1 MYGSQQEAGP
11 QRGAGGLYG
20 PLMGSATRKE
30 VVVGV
35 NGELIRIKRGVRVKI
50 KKKFYRVLQQAADQ
64 ELAAYRTMERAQEQ
78 GKRAVAR
85 L

>member
-1 MYGSQQEAGP
+1 MAVNKKKDPNEELVDYMA
-11 QRGAGGLYG
+11 
-20 PLMGSATRKE
+20 PLMGSATRKD

-50 KKKFYRVLQQAADQ
+50 KKKFYKVLQQAADQ

-78 GKRAVAR
+78 GKRAVAQ